1 MFNNPI
7 LKSAKSILL
16 YLLFIVIVSLLYANL
31 ITFENVLAFSATIT
45 DLIVFNLLLAALGI
59 SFWFSSKYLSI
70 ENTPITKIVLSHFA
84 GGILVTAVWIFL
96 GYFILMSIVKDTDA
110 YGNFFIQ
117 TIKSRFIIGL
127 LFYFLLTAF
136 YYVVIYYSGFQERTL
151 KETELKNLITQAE
164 LRSLKFQINPHFI
177 FNSLNSMSAL
187 TETDPKKARQM
198 IIKLA
203 DFLRYTLANND
214 KQKNTL
220 IEELKNIKLYL
231 DIEKIR
237 FEDKFEYEEELHEEC
252 GKTEIPSMIL
262 QPLFE
267 NAIKHA
273 VYETLDKVVIK
284 LTCIKQDDFLKIQ
297 VSNNFEGESHKKG
310 AGVGLKNIRD
320 RLSLIYH
327 QDNLMEVKKENGNF
341 TVNIFIPLQNTS
353 A

>member
-31 ITFENVLAFSATIT
+31 ITFENTLTLAFNIT

-59 SFWFSSKYLSI
+59 SFWFSAKYLSI
-70 ENTPITKIVLSHFA
+70 ENTPITRIVLSHFA
-84 GGILVTAVWIFL
+84 GGILVTIVWMFL
-96 GYFILMSIVKDTDA
+96 GYFILMSIVKDPDA

-136 YYVVIYYSGFQERTL
+136 YYVVIYYSGFQERSI

-177 FNSLNSMSAL
+177 FNSLNSLSAL
-187 TETDPKKARQM
+187 TEIDPKKARQM

-214 KQKNTL
+214 KQKNSL
-220 IEELKNIKLYL
+220 NEELKNIKLYL

-237 FEDKFEYEEELHEEC
+237 FEDKFEYEEDLNEEC
-252 GKTEIPSMIL
+252 GKVEIPSMIL

-273 VYETLDKVVIK
+273 VYETLDKVIIK
-284 LTCIKQDDFLKIQ
+284 LVCSKQDDFLKIQ
-297 VSNNFEGESHKKG
+297 ISNNFEGESHKKG

-327 QDNLMEVKKENGNF
+327 QDNLMDVKKENGKF
-341 TVNIFIPLQNTS
+341 TVNIFIPLQKTS
-353 A
+353 V